1 MTASLLMKGFPKLGN
16 IYRFY
21 DQDYIVSMICGSYR
35 DGVRSYLFPLNITK
49 QDYLN
54 GLHLYVINSSDD
66 YSFVRCETNFSNF
79 KCECKKHLKYF
90 IDCVGL
96 HAVLREKQINENS
109 TYITYIMI
117 DSSYIRI
124 GCEYRNVKT
133 DKKVIPNIE
142 LVKKALEYNM
152 NYITEHFYHNDIKL
166 MRLTLDELIEDYFI
180 YCKNIN
186 SNSKK
191 AYIYKYEI
199 YKRLIEQL

>member
-1 MTASLLMKGFPKLGN
+1 MNASLLIKGFPKLGN
-16 IYRFY
+16 VYRYF
-21 DQDYIVSMICGSYR
+21 DKDYVVSMIYGSYR
-35 DGVRSYLFPLNITK
+35 YGVRWFCFPANITK

-54 GLHLYVINSSDD
+54 GLHLYAINSSDD
-66 YSFVRCETNFSNF
+66 YSFVRRETNFNKV
-79 KCECKKHLKYF
+79 KCECTRNLKYF
-90 IDCVGL
+90 IDFGGL
-96 HAVLREKQINENS
+96 YATLNEKPIEGN
-109 TYITYIMI
+109 ITTVTCITI
-117 DSSYIRI
+117 DKHNICMFSANRDVR
-124 GCEYRNVKT
+124 C
-133 DKKVIPNIE
+133 KKAIPNIE
-142 LVKKALEYNM
+142 IVRKALEYNM

>member
-1 MTASLLMKGFPKLGN
+1 MNHTLLIKGFPKLGN
-16 IYRFY
+16 VYRFY
-21 DQDYIVSMICGSYR
+21 DKDYIVSMICGSYR
-35 DGVRSYLFPLNITK
+35 YGVRSYFLPLNITK

-54 GLHLYVINSSDD
+54 GLRLYAINSSDD
-66 YSFVRCETNFSNF
+66 YRFVRRETNFSNF
-79 KCECKKHLKYF
+79 KCECEKHLKYF
-90 IDCVGL
+90 IDCLGL
-96 HAVLREKQINENS
+96 HAVLMEKPIEGNL
-109 TYITYIMI
+109 TTVTCITI
-117 DSSYIRI
+117 DKHNICMFSANRDVR
-124 GCEYRNVKT
+124 C
-133 DKKVIPNIE
+133 KKVIPNIE